1 MISSTRYTGH
11 IAAIYALCAGP
22 DQRFFSGAGDR
33 IVARWDLNEPGDG
46 ELIVRAADAVY
57 ALCLLDE
64 TDRLLV
70 GTGQGGVHVIHLA
83 EKREEHLLQLHDTS
97 VFAIVRSPDGKV
109 CCTTGGDGLLNVV
122 TTDDFTTRYRLRLT
136 ESKLR
141 TLVFHP
147 QQPLALAGCGDGTV
161 VLIDTESWQPLE
173 RIGAHQ
179 PGFSVNCICF
189 TPDGRYYLTGSRDAH
204 LHLYET
210 ETNRLMESIPAHNY
224 AIYSIAFDPT
234 GHSFA
239 TASRDKTV
247 KIWNLSTMQVMKRLE
262 ANDGKG
268 HVNSVNTLLW
278 LNNGKLLT
286 AGDDRAIQLWE

>member
-11 IAAIYALCAGP
+11 IGAIYALCSDHHNGLY
-22 DQRFFSGAGDR
+22 SGAGDR
-33 IVARWDLNEPGDG
+33 IVARWDLQTPGDG
-46 ELIVRAADAVY
+46 ELIVRAGDAVY
-57 ALCLLDE
+57 ALCLLRGTE
-64 TDRLLV
+64 TLLV
-70 GTGQGGVHVIHLA
+70 GTGNGGIHVISLT
-83 EKREEHLLQLHDTS
+83 EKNEEHLLQLHDTS
-97 VFAIVRSPDGKV
+97 VFSIVEAPDGKV
-109 CCTTGGDGLLNVV
+109 FCTTGGDGLLNIV
-122 TTDDFTTRYRLRLT
+122 TTEDFTTRYRIRLT

-147 QQPLALAGCGDGTV
+147 QLPLALAGCGDGTV
-161 VLIDTESWQPLE
+161 VSINTETWQPME
-173 RIGAHQ
+173 RLGAHQ

-210 ETNRLMESIPAHNY
+210 ESNRLIERIPAHNY

-234 GHSFA
+234 GRYFA

-247 KIWNLSTMQVMKRLE
+247 KRWNLSTMEVMERLE

-268 HVNSVNTLLW
+268 HVNSVNTLIW